1 MHVNIMILYNYIYVC
16 MYVCMY
22 VCILLY
28 IYTQAGAFRIGIGFL
43 EGLLKRVSL
52 KAP

>member
-1 MHVNIMILYNYIYVC
+1 MHVNIMILYNYIYIC

-22 VCILLY
+22 ITIY